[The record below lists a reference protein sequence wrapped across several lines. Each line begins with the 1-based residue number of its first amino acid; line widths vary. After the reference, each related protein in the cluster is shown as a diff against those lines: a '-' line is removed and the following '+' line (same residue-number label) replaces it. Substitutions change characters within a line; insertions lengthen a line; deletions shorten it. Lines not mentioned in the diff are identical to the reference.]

1 MRRLIAIAAAGG
13 VVVAAG
19 GCSSLP
25 AWQAPA
31 DAKTVQVTLPER
43 GHVSACIADKP
54 YRLEPDAKGNVSLPV
69 DERVT
74 LWTFLAWSGS
84 FVNFSCYPAT
94 SFVPRAGQGYTMVL
108 EVEPEN
114 QSCTFRP
121 YRQTTANRTGLDFEP
136 SIGPAV
142 AYACKK
148 P

>member
-1 MRRLIAIAAAGG
+1 MSGFEDNAAIAFLIDWNRFKADGISAMTIGTHF
-13 VVVAAG
+13 
-19 GCSSLP
+19 SSTP
-25 AWQAPA
+25 
-31 DAKTVQVTLPER
+31 
-43 GHVSACIADKP
+43 
-54 YRLEPDAKGNVSLPV
+54 
-69 DERVT
+69 
-74 LWTFLAWSGS
+74 
-84 FVNFSCYPAT
+84 T
-94 SFVPRAGQGYTMVL
+94 SEMITVL